1 MSDWTGVVTYASDP
15 RSLLVGKTD
24 PGSLVQA
31 YVFDANSN
39 RTLLVDPNDGLWTAV
54 YDSLDR
60 Q

>member
-1 MSDWTGVVTYASDP
+1 MVTYASDP